1 MASNTEELRELFM
14 EVSDESTVTERQT
27 DDESNRIEDDSPD
40 VHAMDSREALA
51 DAVAGAESDGDAVS
65 P

>member
-1 MASNTEELRELFM
+1 MASNTDELRELFM
-14 EVSDESTVTERQT
+14 EVSDEATLTERQT
-27 DDESNRIEDDSPD
+27 DDEGNRIEDDTLD

-51 DAVAGAESDGDAVS
+51 DAVAGAESGGDAVS